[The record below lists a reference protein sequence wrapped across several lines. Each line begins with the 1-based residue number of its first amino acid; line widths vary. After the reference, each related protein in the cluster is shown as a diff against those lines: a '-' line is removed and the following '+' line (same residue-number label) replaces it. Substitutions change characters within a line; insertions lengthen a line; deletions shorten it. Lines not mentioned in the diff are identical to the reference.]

1 MTFNEQAWREWSL
14 AERERQYS
22 PSTCVPAVDPLLQ
35 AYDSRSREAEK
46 LLRGHKDLAWGNGP
60 DETFD
65 CFPADS
71 VGSPLM
77 IFIHGGYWQDLSKN
91 DSLFAAPDFVANGIA
106 FAAIE
111 YTLAPKAKLP
121 TIVDQCRRAV
131 AALHQQAGA
140 LGFNPRRIYVAGSSA
155 GAHLAAMMLAGGW
168 QKRYG
173 LSHDVI
179 AGAVLLSGIY
189 DLEPLVGTY
198 IDAPLHLSSA
208 DVAGL
213 SPIRLN
219 VGPGVRTVVA
229 WGENETPEFKRQS
242 RAFAAKLRDAGF
254 PVNAFEVAGA
264 NHFDIV
270 LGLADRKTEL
280 GRATIEL
287 INTSDGARG

>member
-1 MTFNEQAWREWSL
+1 MTLDEQAWREWSL

-22 PSTCVPAVDPLLQ
+22 PSTCLPAVTPLLQ
-35 AYDSRSREAEK
+35 AYASRSREAES
-46 LLRGHKDLAWGNGP
+46 LFRCRKDLAWGNGP

-65 CFPADS
+65 YFPTDS
-71 VGSPLM
+71 TDAPLM

-111 YTLAPKAKLP
+111 YTLAPKAKLS

-131 AALHQQAGA
+131 ASLHQQAGV

-155 GAHLAAMMLAGGW
+155 GAHLAAMMLAEGW
-168 QKRYG
+168 QKTYG
-173 LSHDVI
+173 LPPFVI
-179 AGAVLLSGIY
+179 AGAVLLSGVY

-198 IDAPLHLSSA
+198 IDAPLHLSSV
-208 DVAGL
+208 DLAGL
-213 SPIRLN
+213 SPLRLN
-219 VGPGVRTVVA
+219 FGPAVRTIVS

-242 RAFAAKLRDAGF
+242 RSFAAKLRDAGF

-270 LGLADRKTEL
+270 FDLADRKTEL
-280 GRATIEL
+280 GRATIEF
-287 INTSDGARG
+287 INANDGARC

>member
-1 MTFNEQAWREWSL
+1 MTFDEQAWREWSL

-22 PSTCVPAVDPLLQ
+22 PSTCVPAVTPYLQ
-35 AYDSRSREAEK
+35 AYASRSLEAAQ
-46 LLRGHKDLAWGNGP
+46 RFRCRKDLAWGKGP

-65 CFPADS
+65 YFPADS
-71 VGSPLM
+71 ADAPLL

-111 YTLAPKAKLP
+111 YTLAPKASLS
-121 TIVDQCRRAV
+121 TIVDQCRRAI
-131 AALHQQAGA
+131 ASLHQQAAA
-140 LGFNPRRIYVAGSSA
+140 LGFDPRQIYIAGSSA
-155 GAHLAAMMLAGGW
+155 GAHLAAMMLAEGW
-168 QKRYG
+168 QKTYG
-173 LSHDVI
+173 LPPDVV
-179 AGAVLLSGIY
+179 AGALLLSGVY

-208 DVAGL
+208 EVEAL
-213 SPIRLN
+213 SPRRLN
-219 VGPGVRTVVA
+219 VGPGVRTIVA

-242 RAFAAKLRDAGF
+242 RSFAAKLRDAGF

-270 LGLADRKTEL
+270 LGLTDRKTEL